1 MDIIAVVM
9 ALIVPIG
16 SAKCPSALCS
26 GLGHEREE
34 KHPGIAQGSLAMF
47 SK

>member
-16 SAKCPSALCS
+16 SAKCPSAHGS
-26 GLGHEREE
+26 GLGHERDE
-34 KHPGIAQGSLAMF
+34 KHFGVAQVSLVMF